1 MKYKKKLDAKDFL
14 YLVRGEC
21 FKGCSR
27 CKFKIPEV
35 DAATSEK
42 LCVFRNFR
50 AITDKSLGFIV
61 SVAETF
67 YR

>member
-1 MKYKKKLDAKDFL
+1 MKTRKKLDAKDFL
-14 YLVRGEC
+14 RVVRGEC
-21 FKGCSR
+21 HKGCSR

-35 DAATSEK
+35 DILTSEK

-50 AITDKSLGFIV
+50 VVTDESLRFIV

>member
-1 MKYKKKLDAKDFL
+1 MKYKKKLDAKEFL
-14 YLVRGEC
+14 HLVRGEC

-35 DAATSEK
+35 DSVDSERM
-42 LCVFRNFR
+42 CVFRNFR
-50 AITDKSLGFIV
+50 AVSDKSLGFIV
-61 SVAETF
+61 RVAETF